1 MQGVS
6 KAPAASAAK
15 TCMATK
21 REGANP
27 MATTIWSAH
36 RKDARASILQFGDV
50 QDRLAELA
58 MEAGTTCAAG
68 LTTSAIW
75 SDS

>member
-21 REGANP
+21 RVGANP

-36 RKDARASILQFGDV
+36 RKDARASIRQFGYV
-50 QDRLAELA
+50 QDRLTELA
-58 MEAGTTCAAG
+58 MEAGTCAAG

-75 SDS
+75 NDP